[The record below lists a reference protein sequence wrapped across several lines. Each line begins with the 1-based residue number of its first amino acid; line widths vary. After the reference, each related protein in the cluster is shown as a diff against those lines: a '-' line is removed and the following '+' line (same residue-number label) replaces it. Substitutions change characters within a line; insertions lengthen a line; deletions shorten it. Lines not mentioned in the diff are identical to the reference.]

1 MTNNQK
7 TVPIYDILL
16 TFIGPVWDKMKRKA
30 MTDDRWINLFKF
42 FSLIPETPDSD
53 FDSIYAYTLAEYGRG
68 KNRAIKRLFR
78 HEFIKNA
85 FRQAFESRDPSILVS
100 EAKNLLEWSD
110 IGKEFRKLD
119 YEPKQE
125 TPIFSEIFILMV
137 QKTRDPSEIIRDQS
151 ISDIEEKIDNLSL
164 ILQELDRKA
173 IGELGLSLDWFKYR
187 YRKQLAGVGDKFIPE
202 LHSRTNVDYHA
213 HAILG
218 DDVFVVYVQ
227 NLHFILEENLENF
240 LSAVKDLQNPYPF
253 QINWERNN
261 TVAIEIAEKL
271 GSFLNNGFSK
281 AKVTINEL
289 SQYQYE
295 AVRQTEWDEVLEQ
308 LVKSSDEYAKLV
320 SDIDISDLEYLGEER
335 ERNYASE
342 TLSKKLLKPQ
352 WIASDFIINL
362 RYLLEQ
368 LNHLNEVYLHIL
380 GEAGT
385 GKTHIASHICQ
396 SRLNRG
402 LPAILILGRH
412 FTSDHP
418 LHEQLLVLLD
428 IPKNYTFKDFLTN
441 LSSFAK
447 KHKTRIPIFI
457 DGLNEAIHQGVF
469 SSVWSNDLP
478 GFIEE
483 LSQYEDIVLV
493 STCRTSY
500 REVIWP
506 ENDDPNIITLSGFDA
521 QNIESAIEKYFEY
534 YKIQGDL
541 TEASI
546 SQFEHPIYLRI
557 FCESANPERE
567 EEIQVYVGEETLN
580 EIFDNFLDQA
590 NRRIVMRLGL
600 HHSVDLLIPSLEKVA
615 EYLWEH
621 KCRGVPT
628 NDFAMI
634 IDGQALDE
642 IVWLTSKSHAIES
655 EVLLIYRD
663 RFEGVEAVYLT
674 HDLLAG
680 YIIAQYLL
688 QRADNNLQDF
698 INSEEI
704 TSLLFSGDY
713 RQLHPLHEDVRRS
726 LAVLLPIK
734 TKNYLHELTDDETA
748 FSISINALFEIPPY
762 AINDNAVKL
771 VVDLFDNPDNRDIM
785 FQRLSS
791 TLGHINHPFNSQF
804 LSDRLIRLSMSERDL
819 YWTEYVRENSERIE
833 NTITKFE
840 NSCRENKEFSE
851 LTHNRLCLQAEYVM
865 LILTSSVR
873 SLRDRATR
881 ALYWYGRRFPQEL
894 LDLVIKSFYIND
906 PYVSERMLAASYG
919 IAMARQLDFEDQSYM
934 KEFLPKYG
942 RILYDLMFSPDAP
955 YSTTHILVR
964 DYARRTIDIAL
975 IHHPDLL
982 TPDEKRRIVP
992 PFRDGGIRNWGE
1004 SEDGKDGQ
1012 YIEPIRPDFAN
1023 YTLGRLIASRR
1034 NYDFENE
1041 EYREVLSNIYWRIY
1055 DLGYRTELFE
1065 RVDELIYRQ
1074 NEWRG
1079 RHENRG
1085 KTDRYGKKYSWIAFY
1100 EIAGYRQD
1108 QGLLNGSDRISD
1120 ADIDPSFPENVPGF
1134 NLVHNNFLGEPDSP
1148 TQDWILNGGIPDLSS
1163 YSVMDDLLGQPGPWV
1178 LLDSFINQEDPNVRR
1193 KSFIFKRGFLVDADL
1208 SDELLDYW
1216 VARDTSWRRYLETS
1230 GDYYTY
1236 AGEIPWADTFPYN
1249 GLKELKIFIEEK
1261 YDKAQSYEKINVLI
1275 PIREY
1280 RWEGNH
1286 SDTNQTGT
1294 TAVLAKEI
1302 TEHLN
1307 LCGQPQTFDMYEKSG
1322 KKATNSVH
1330 HGDKWHTYLSMI
1342 YIRKDLLD
1350 KYLEETKK
1358 CLVWAIWGERVL
1370 MLEGIPVRADDE
1382 EDIVRY
1388 RDFQQIF
1395 RYEPE

>member
-1 MTNNQK
+1 MSNNQN
-7 TVPIYDILL
+7 TVPIFDILL
-16 TFIGPVWDKMKRKA
+16 TFIGPVWSKVKRKA
-30 MTDDRWINLFKF
+30 MTDDRWINPLKF
-42 FSLIPETPDSD
+42 FSLIPGTPDSD

-68 KNRAIKRLFR
+68 KHRAKKRLFR
-78 HEFIKNA
+78 HVCIKNA
-85 FRQAFESRDPSILVS
+85 FRQAFELRDPSILVN
-100 EAKNLLEWSD
+100 EAENLLEWSD

-119 YEPKQE
+119 YDPKQE
-125 TPIFSEIFILMV
+125 IPTFSDIFIQMV
-137 QKTRDPSEIIRDQS
+137 QKTRDPSEIMRDQNT
-151 ISDIEEKIDNLSL
+151 SDIEEKIDNLSL
-164 ILQELDRKA
+164 LLQELDRKLK
-173 IGELGLSLDWFKYR
+173 GELGLSFDWFQYR
-187 YRKQLAGVGDKFIPE
+187 FRKQLAGVGDKFIPE
-202 LHSRTNVDYHA
+202 LHSQTNVDYHA

-218 DDVFVVYVQ
+218 DDVFVEYVQ

-253 QINWERNN
+253 QINWERYNS
-261 TVAIEIAEKL
+261 VAIEVAENL
-271 GSFLNNGFSK
+271 GFFLNDGFSK

-308 LVKSSDEYAKLV
+308 LVKSYDEYAKLM
-320 SDIDISDLEYLGEER
+320 SDIDISDLKYSGEER
-335 ERNYASE
+335 ERIYASE

-368 LNHLNEVYLHIL
+368 LNHLSKVYLHIL

-428 IPKNYTFKDFLTN
+428 IPKKYTFQNFLTN
-441 LSSFAK
+441 LSSYAK

-457 DGLNEAIHQGVF
+457 DGLNEAIHQGLF
-469 SSVWSNDLP
+469 SNVWSNDLP

-506 ENDDPNIITLSGFDA
+506 ENDDPNIIPLYGFDSH
-521 QNIESAIEKYFEY
+521 NIESAIEKYFEY

-580 EIFDNFLDQA
+580 EIFDNFLVQA
-590 NRRIVMRLGL
+590 NRRIVKRLGL
-600 HHSVDLLIPSLEKVA
+600 HQSVELLIPSLEKVA

-621 KCRGVPT
+621 KCRGVPI

-634 IDGQALDE
+634 IDGKAVKE
-642 IVWLTSKSHAIES
+642 IIWLASRSHAIES

-663 RFEGVEAVYLT
+663 RFEGVETVYLT

-688 QRADNNLQDF
+688 QRADNYLQDF

-713 RQLHPLHEDVRRS
+713 LQLHPLHEDIRRS

-734 TKNYLHELTDDETA
+734 TKNYLYELIDDETA
-748 FSISINALFEIPPY
+748 FSISINALFEIPPH

-771 VVDLFDNPDNRDIM
+771 VIDLFDNPEYRDFL

-804 LSDRLIRLSMSERDL
+804 LSDRLESLSMSERDL

-833 NTITKFE
+833 NTIMKIE
-840 NSCRENKEFSE
+840 NSCRYNNEFSE
-851 LTHNRLCLQAEYVM
+851 LTQNRLYLQAEYVM
-865 LILTSSVR
+865 LILTSSIR

-881 ALYWYGRRFPQEL
+881 ALYWYGRRFPKEF
-894 LDLVIKSFYIND
+894 LDLVVKSFNIND

-919 IAMARQLDFEDQSYM
+919 IAMARQYDFEDQSYM
-934 KEFLPKYG
+934 KEYLPKYG
-942 RILYDLMFSPDAP
+942 RILYDLMFSPDAQ

-964 DYARRTIDIAL
+964 DYVRRTIDIAL

-982 TPDEKRRIVP
+982 SPDEKLRIAP
-992 PFRDGGIRNWGE
+992 PFRYGGIRDWGE

-1012 YIEPIRPDFAN
+1012 YKEPIRMDFAN
-1023 YTLGRLIASRR
+1023 YTLGRLIASRS

-1055 DLGYRTELFE
+1055 ALGYRTELFE
-1065 RVDELIYRQ
+1065 RVDELICRQ

-1085 KTDRYGKKYSWIAFY
+1085 KIDRYGKKYSWIAFY

-1108 QGLLNGSDRISD
+1108 QGLLNGIDRISD
-1120 ADIDPSFPENVPGF
+1120 VDIDPSFPENAPDF
-1134 NLVHNNFLGEPDSP
+1134 NLVHDNFLGEPDSS
-1148 TQDWILNGGIPDLSS
+1148 TQAWILNGGIPDLSPHLA
-1163 YSVMDDLLGQPGPWV
+1163 MENLLDQSGPWV
-1178 LLDSFINQEDPNVRR
+1178 LLDGFINQENPTMGR
-1193 KSFIFKRGFLVDADL
+1193 KSFIFTRGFIVDADL
-1208 SDELLDYW
+1208 SDELLSHW
-1216 VARDTSWRRYLETS
+1216 ERKNTSWRSQLQAF

-1236 AGEIPWADTFPYN
+1236 AGEIPWADTHPVN
-1249 GLKELKIFIEEK
+1249 GLMELTIFLGENK
-1261 YDKAQSYEKINVLI
+1261 DKVQVYENINVLI

-1280 RWEGNH
+1280 RWEDHH
-1286 SDTNQTGT
+1286 SDINQTGT
-1294 TAVLAKEI
+1294 TAVLAKEFV
-1302 TEHLN
+1302 EYLN

-1322 KKATNSVH
+1322 KKATISVH

-1342 YIRKDLLD
+1342 YIRKDLLG

-1358 CLVWAIWGERVL
+1358 CLVWAIWGERAL
-1370 MLEGIPVRADDE
+1370 IPEGRPVSADDK

-1395 RYEPE
+1395 RYEP